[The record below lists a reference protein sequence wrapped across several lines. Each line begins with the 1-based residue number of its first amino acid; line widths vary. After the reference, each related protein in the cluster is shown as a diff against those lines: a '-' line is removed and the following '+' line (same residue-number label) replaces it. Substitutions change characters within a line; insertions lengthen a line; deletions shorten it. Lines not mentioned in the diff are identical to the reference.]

1 MILQSTVKTEIGRQF
16 FCVKFI
22 SAHLLYQFNHS
33 LSLKDTWLFAFPCF
47 FNKICQW
54 IFYYN
59 PEMFVELFWN
69 SCQSCIKLN
78 DLINSLSTRSFSQL
92 LTFSLVNIGVVVL
105 FRNYKKSWSSFCI
118 LFSSITSW
126 LPMSF
131 WICTWR
137 ALFFSK
143 FKKNCVYLFPPHTMY
158 ICSLPLHL
166 LQTFHIFL
174 QSLV

>member
-22 SAHLLYQFNHS
+22 SAHLLYQLNHS

-105 FRNYKKSWSSFCI
+105 FRNYKKKLKLI
-118 LFSSITSW
+118 LYFIFIHNF
-126 LPMSF
+126 LVANEF
-131 WICTWR
+131 
-137 ALFFSK
+137 L
-143 FKKNCVYLFPPHTMY
+143 N
-158 ICSLPLHL
+158 LHL
-166 LQTFHIFL
+166 KS
-174 QSLV
+174 SLLL